1 GGGGAAELAGAAVA
15 AVARR
20 GRAPIVAG
28 GTGLYVRALL
38 HGMFPGPGAD
48 AEVRA
53 RLEDEARATSVEA
66 LWARLAAVDP
76 AAAARI
82 LRRDLRR
89 IVRALEVYELTG
101 TPMSAHQAA
110 HDVARAPSRYPARVV
125 GLDPPRAELHRRIDR
140 RVDEMFAAGLVD
152 EVQGLLARYPRTLA
166 ASAAIGYRE
175 VIAHLLDG
183 VALADA
189 VLAVKRAT
197 RRYARRQLAWFR
209 AEPAVAWHP
218 SASEVP
224 VAALAAWL
232 KNAG

>member
-140 RVDEMFAAGLVD
+140 RVDEMFAAGPVG
-152 EVQGLLARYPRTLA
+152 EGQGLPPRYPPTPRA
-166 ASAAIGYRE
+166 VAAIGHRR
-175 VIAHLLDG
+175 
-183 VALADA
+183 
-189 VLAVKRAT
+189 VLAPPLDRGA
-197 RRYARRQLAWFR
+197 
-209 AEPAVAWHP
+209 PAA
-218 SASEVP
+218 P
-224 VAALAAWL
+224 V
-232 KNAG
+232 